1 MITIEQQ
8 KLLDET
14 TNKEWRKFVHPSKIE
29 KPKVNIN
36 IAKYNQKGDMSRII
50 KN

>member
-14 TNKEWRKFVHPSKIE
+14 TNGKWRKFVHPSKIE
-29 KPKVNIN
+29 K
-36 IAKYNQKGDMSRII
+36 I
-50 KN
+50 KETKNVKNKICRS

>member
-14 TNKEWRKFVHPSKIE
+14 TNGKWRKFVHPSKIE
-29 KPKVNIN
+29 KSKE
-36 IAKYNQKGDMSRII
+36 S
-50 KN
+50 KNVKKTVYRS

>member
-14 TNKEWRKFVHPSKIE
+14 TKGKWRKFVHPSKIE
-29 KPKVNIN
+29 K
-36 IAKYNQKGDMSRII
+36 I
-50 KN
+50 KETKNVKNKLCRS